1 MSELET
7 LFARGLRRLYA
18 AHEQGARQ
26 AVANRETS
34 TDPRLKR
41 ALVAGAE
48 QNRIQARRL
57 EEVFATVHHGPATTH
72 DEAMQGIIDT
82 NNLLISQTFG
92 AGKRDLINIASG
104 QTAAHF
110 YLASYGTL
118 RAYAEAMGNRRA
130 AELLQE
136 TLDEPGGSTGSL
148 PGWRRGSCERPGG
161 GGETRS
167 PALRVRR

>member
-26 AVANRETS
+26 AVANQETS

-72 DEAMQGIIDT
+72 DEAMQGIIRH
-82 NNLLISQTFG
+82 Q
-92 AGKRDLINIASG
+92 
-104 QTAAHF
+104 
-110 YLASYGTL
+110 
-118 RAYAEAMGNRRA
+118 
-130 AELLQE
+130 
-136 TLDEPGGSTGSL
+136 
-148 PGWRRGSCERPGG
+148 
-161 GGETRS
+161 
-167 PALRVRR
+167 